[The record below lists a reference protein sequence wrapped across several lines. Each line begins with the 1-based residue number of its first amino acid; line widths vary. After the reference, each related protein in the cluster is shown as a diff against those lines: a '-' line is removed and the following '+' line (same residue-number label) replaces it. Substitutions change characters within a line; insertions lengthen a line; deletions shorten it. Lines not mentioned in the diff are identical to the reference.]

1 MSEPHVAHTKPLN
14 RTQNLTESSGRLAS
28 QADVFRG
35 ARLSSLVGRDGRRA
49 PLKMP
54 AWETS
59 GRRTVTIPVF
69 DKSAKR
75 FWLNA
80 VLNAEGRPQGT
91 HTMCVCNSLLFYSKC
106 SGFTVCF
113 IYNDISLSMYINQCK
128 TLYYLTYGISS
139 SFYLKSGFLRDF
151 DGFWVRRLLQD
162 PPIIRKWPANS
173 NSFKISQKTV
183 LRQKDDDIPQVG
195 FPAPPPKPG
204 KAP

>member
-1 MSEPHVAHTKPLN
+1 MTIFMSEPHVAHTKPLN
-14 RTQNLTESSGRLAS
+14 RTQNLTESRGRLAS

-69 DKSAKR
+69 DKSAKC

-80 VLNAEGRPQGT
+80 VLNAEARPQGT

-113 IYNDISLSMYINQCK
+113 IYDDISLSMYINQCK
-128 TLYYLTYGISS
+128 INVELPHLWYIVVLLPQKRFFERFWRILSS
-139 SFYLKSGFLRDF
+139 QVTTRSFYY
-151 DGFWVRRLLQD
+151 
-162 PPIIRKWPANS
+162 
-173 NSFKISQKTV
+173 
-183 LRQKDDDIPQVG
+183 
-195 FPAPPPKPG
+195 
-204 KAP
+204 